1 MILNIVS
8 THVFLSL
15 ITHADTVN
23 NFVQVSFELSVLN
36 LNFIDQPK
44 EGEKSYLIMY
54 GPVTQDCKDLP
65 LKTTG
70 HLSNV
75 NSISLQLNYT
85 ESTSI
90 CFSLVTNNGT
100 KSVIVEGI
108 YVPGR
113 YYTIACK

>member
-15 ITHADTVN
+15 ITRADTVN

-36 LNFIDQPK
+36 LNFIDQSK
-44 EGEKSYLIMY
+44 EGEKSYSIMY

-75 NSISLQLNYT
+75 NSISLQLNHT
-85 ESTSI
+85 EGNSI
-90 CFSLVTNNGT
+90 CFFLITNNGT
-100 KSVIVEGI
+100 KSTIVEGI

-113 YYTIACK
+113 YYIIACK